1 MKNFQPPLH
10 CLLLA
15 ATLLAAACDKTP
27 DLPEEVKD
35 PELKSISVEKQQV
48 VIPVQGAA
56 TILMQVDEPGFVFN
70 YDITS
75 PLCQVELRVQG
86 TTNHPECY
94 AIQSI
99 APAQSPGSYEVR
111 LADKGIRMNYKEQAV
126 LCLITSRAGYGKVMI
141 TTGAFEV
148 ISSLSKSGISAFS
161 FTKSV
166 NPALDADVE
175 LKIASTETAYVNT
188 IEGNIPCWLDDLKLI
203 ATFTS
208 GNTVKVNEVVQE
220 SGKTV
225 NDFSVPVEYTVLT
238 DEGTLLTYTVKVDLF
253 TGLPVVIINTEG
265 GRPVTS
271 KEDWMNATI
280 RIEGVDQF
288 EDLPEM
294 ATEIRG
300 RGNTTWF
307 WPKKPYAL
315 KLESKTS
322 LLGMPKHKRWVLLA
336 NFMDRTM
343 LRNRIAFKI
352 AQSTSLAWTP
362 RNEIVELIFN
372 GRHQGNYM
380 LIEQIKED
388 KNRVNIGDEGYILEL
403 DFHFDNVVQWISPH
417 GQSVQQGGI
426 PFAVKFPDEE
436 EITPAQ
442 VDWIKN
448 YIDQAGQAIY
458 GPDFADPQTGY
469 RKYLDMQSFVDYW
482 LVYELCINHELA
494 NPGSVYMYKDRDT
507 KLFAGPTWDF
517 DWGTFSYQASPQ
529 AKGILFMT
537 EAIWYKQLFKDPE
550 FRALAKE
557 RWNALKGDLEQIPA
571 FLDREYERLLPS
583 AELNF
588 KMWDPAESRNI
599 NGGRLINGDEYL
611 TYTQAVERMRGILVE
626 RLATLDE
633 KINAL

>member
-1 MKNFQPPLH
+1 MKNFQTPLQ
-10 CLLLA
+10 CLFLA
-15 ATLLAAACDKTP
+15 ATLLASACTRIP
-27 DLPEEVKD
+27 DPPEEEKD
-35 PELKSISVEKQQV
+35 PELLGISVDKQQV
-48 VIPVQGAA
+48 ILPAQGTA
-56 TILMQVDEPGFVFN
+56 ILLLQVDEPGFVFN

-75 PLCQVELRVQG
+75 TQCQVELRVQG
-86 TTNHPECY
+86 TTSQPECY

-99 APAQSPGSYEVR
+99 VPGQNIGSYQIH
-111 LADKGIRMNYKEQAV
+111 LKDKGIRLTYKEQVV
-126 LCLITSRAGYGKVMI
+126 LCLITSRAGYGKTMI
-141 TTGAFEV
+141 TTRAFEV
-148 ISSLSKSGISAFS
+148 ISSLSQAGISAFS
-161 FTKSV
+161 FTKSQ

-175 LKIASTETAYVNT
+175 LKIISTEKVYVNK
-188 IEGNIPCWLDDLKLI
+188 IEGNIPCWLDNLNLT

-208 GNTVKVNEVVQE
+208 GNPVKVNGVVQE

-225 NDFSVPVEYTVLT
+225 NDFSKPVEYSLLT
-238 DEGTLLTYTVKVDLF
+238 NEGILLTYTVEVDLF

-265 GRPVTS
+265 GQPVTS

-280 RIEGVDQF
+280 RIQGIQLF

-294 ATEIRG
+294 VTEIRG
-300 RGNTTWF
+300 RGNTTWY

-343 LRNRIAFKI
+343 LRNRIAYRI

-388 KNRVNIGDEGYILEL
+388 KNRVDIGDDGYILEL
-403 DFHFDNVVQWISPH
+403 DFHFDNLVQWISPH
-417 GQSVQQGGI
+417 GESIQQGGI

-448 YIDQAGQAIY
+448 YIDQTGQAIY
-458 GPDFADPQTGY
+458 GPGFTDPQNGY
-469 RKYLDMQSFVDYW
+469 RKFLDTQSFVDYW
-482 LVYELCINHELA
+482 LVFELCINHELA
-494 NPGSVYMYKDRDT
+494 NPGSVYMYKDGDT

-517 DWGTFSYQASPQ
+517 DWGTFSFQASPQ
-529 AKGILFMT
+529 AKGKLFMT

-557 RWNALKGDLEQIPA
+557 RWNALKGKFDQIPA
-571 FLDREYERLLPS
+571 FLDSEYERLALS

-588 KMWDPAESRNI
+588 KMWDPAESRNM
-599 NGGRLINGDEYL
+599 NGGQLINGDEYL
-611 TYTQAVERMRGILVE
+611 SYSSAVERMRNILIE
-626 RLATLDE
+626 RIQTLDE
-633 KINAL
+633 KINTF